1 MPKKKTRNWKK
12 ITAGRMKRGKRRD
25 HIEKFDKEE

>member
-12 ITAGRMKRGKRRD
+12 ITAGRMKRGKKKRSYR
-25 HIEKFDKEE
+25 EV